1 MRGGAGAGVRVMVAS
16 IRAGSGVGETRLTI
30 SGSGSKS
37 ESAGSRESLNKV
49 LLTHEGHSWISSSK
63 LWEQNLH
70 TLWVMQKK
78 AEAGLW

>member
-1 MRGGAGAGVRVMVAS
+1 MVAA
-16 IRAGSGVGETRLTI
+16 IRVSGSGETRLTI
-30 SGSGSKS
+30 SGCGSKS
-37 ESAGSRESLNKV
+37 GGAGSGEFPNKV
-49 LLTHEGHSWISSSK
+49 LLTQEGHSWISSSK